1 MSSVPRQ
8 PVAAGAPAVDPAID
22 PALER
27 LTVRRYL
34 LGMTAQGVWWAGYV
48 LLPFVLAK
56 SLAAPGWMVTAA
68 ATLET
73 SGMLLALYW
82 GQLLQQ
88 GGRRRWLVRAGLG
101 GRAVLLLALLVRGP
115 WSFLA
120 LLVPV
125 HFFASLVY
133 PAQNAILQANIRADR
148 HGRVFGRGA
157 LIQHLTAA
165 ATSVAVGHVLRGDP
179 SLYRLVYPVIG
190 VVGFGYPWLLAR
202 LPRPAGDTTPDPD
215 DVFSVPRLPL
225 GPVRWR
231 RLAGALAAPLREAA
245 AVFRRDRPFLWYEAN
260 FMVYGLAYM
269 MLVPVVPLFFTREL
283 HLRYD
288 EIANARVLIASL
300 GVALLGPTA
309 GRLMDRI
316 DPVRLSAAGFAVLS
330 LYPLSLAAGAV
341 LGVTAPATTAYLAF
355 ALYALGM
362 AAINVTWNVGSISFA
377 PPGRGGYYQGIH
389 VAMVGVRGV
398 FGPAIGFVVQR
409 LFGYRQVF
417 LAAAALFLLAAGGSW
432 ALGRWRGTDQ
442 FR

>member
-1 MSSVPRQ
+1 MVC
-8 PVAAGAPAVDPAID
+8 
-22 PALER
+22 
-27 LTVRRYL
+27 
-34 LGMTAQGVWWAGYV
+34 QGVWWAGYI
-48 LLPFVLAK
+48 LLPYVLAK
-56 SLAAPGWMVTAA
+56 SLAAPGWLVTVA

-82 GQLLQQ
+82 GQLLQR

-101 GRAVLLLALLVRGP
+101 GRVVLLLALLVRGP
-115 WSFLA
+115 WSFVA

-157 LIQHLTAA
+157 LVQHLTAA
-165 ATSVAVGHVLRGDP
+165 ATSVVVGHVLRADP
-179 SLYRLVYPVIG
+179 SLFRLVYPVIG

-202 LPRPAGDTTPDPD
+202 LPRPAGDTAHDPD
-215 DVFSVPRLPL
+215 DVFTVPRLPL

-231 RLAGALAAPLREAA
+231 RLAGALVTPLREAA
-245 AVFRRDRPFLWYEAN
+245 AVYRRDRAFLWYEAS

-300 GVALLGPTA
+300 GVALLGPAA

-316 DPVRLSAAGFAVLS
+316 DPVRLSALSFAVVA
-330 LYPLSLAAGAV
+330 LYPLSLAIGTA
-341 LGVTAPATTAYLAF
+341 LGITDPAATAYLAF
-355 ALYALGM
+355 GLYALGM
-362 AAINVTWNVGSISFA
+362 AGINVTWNVGSISFA
-377 PPGRGGYYQGIH
+377 PPGQGGYYQGIH

-398 FGPAIGFVVQR
+398 VGPAVGFTVQR
-409 LFGYRQVF
+409 LFGYREVF
-417 LAAAALFLLAAGGSW
+417 LAATGLFLLAAAGSW
-432 ALGRWRGTDQ
+432 LLARWRARGT
-442 FR
+442 RSVR